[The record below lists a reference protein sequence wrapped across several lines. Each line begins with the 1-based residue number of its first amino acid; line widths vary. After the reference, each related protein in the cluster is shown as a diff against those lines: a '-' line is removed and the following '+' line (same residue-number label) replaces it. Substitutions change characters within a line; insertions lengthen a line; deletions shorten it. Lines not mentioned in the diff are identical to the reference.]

1 MNGITGEWNYIIA
14 AYAATWIG
22 IGGYAI
28 HLLRLTRR
36 AERDYADAQRAPAER
51 GRAS

>member
-1 MNGITGEWNYIIA
+1 MSGEWGYIIA

-28 HLLRLTRR
+28 HLNRITRQ
-36 AERDYADAQRAPAER
+36 AEQDLAEVQRAAEK
-51 GRAS
+51 GRVA